1 MKKVSLRELVADK
14 IIFSILI
21 AMYYWM
27 WARNDWKDYYTTV
40 QNVIFAFSFYYFVS
54 RAIRVKKYKQE
65 SPDEM
70 AEANLHR
77 LWLDGR
83 TDFDFGGAHDHLLS
97 YGQER
102 ALNMALSTKLKEY
115 RESKGLKQA
124 DLAELVGVR
133 RETIVN
139 LEKGKYNPSLK
150 LAMDIAKVF
159 HTTVEELFFF
169 DD

>member
-1 MKKVSLRELVADK
+1 MD
-14 IIFSILI
+14 
-21 AMYYWM
+21 
-27 WARNDWKDYYTTV
+27 
-40 QNVIFAFSFYYFVS
+40 
-54 RAIRVKKYKQE
+54 
-65 SPDEM
+65 
-70 AEANLHR
+70 
-77 LWLDGR
+77 
-83 TDFDFGGAHDHLLS
+83 
-97 YGQER
+97 
-102 ALNMALSTKLKEY
+102 LSTKLKEY
-115 RESKGLKQA
+115 REAKGLKQA